1 VTDNARPLLELE
13 RKFFNEKRAGN
24 GSYTFDL
31 SEFRTDRILAVPVIA
46 IFTKFDDLISQVYDM
61 DLEEEENCQAALQA
75 LENKFRKPLD
85 EYDYPPRAYVRFEG
99 MFRLISALNLDLK
112 ARLSIGIHE
121 DKGNHQDQVKNL
133 IENTASSLDTPALR
147 MLFVSV
153 QQNNMEL
160 CIEYAIRQYAFFDV
174 LFNLM
179 IYLCLSADLPSKH
192 NEVYYMCNV
201 LLCSPDSAVKATGS
215 KRGRGVVQALLR
227 E

>member
-13 RKFFNEKRAGN
+13 RKFFNERRAGN
-24 GSYTFDL
+24 GPYTFNL
-31 SEFRTDRILAVPVIA
+31 SGFRTDRILAVPVIA
-46 IFTKFDDLISQVYDM
+46 IFTKFDDLINQVYDM
-61 DLEEEENCQAALQA
+61 DLEEEENCEAALKA

-85 EYDYPPRAYVRFEG
+85 GYNYPPRAYVRFEG
-99 MFRLISALNLDLK
+99 MFCLISTRNLDLK
-112 ARLSIGIHE
+112 ARWRIGIHE
-121 DKGNHQDQVKNL
+121 DKGNHQDQVKRL

-160 CIEYAIRQYAFFDV
+160 CIEYAIQLYAFFDV

-192 NEVYYMCNV
+192 NEVYYICYV
-201 LLCSPDSAVKATGS
+201 LLCGSDPAVKA
-215 KRGRGVVQALLR
+215 
-227 E
+227 